1 MPANAMKFGDGR
13 GRKDLVLG
21 LDCGT
26 TGIKAIVF
34 DKKGR
39 MAAAAHAST
48 PLFSPKPGYY
58 EQNAQDWWTSVQKAL
73 RILAIKINP
82 ERIAALAISNQRE
95 TFVPQNKA
103 GHPVRPAIVWLDE
116 RSKSEVECFSRK
128 IGKEQIHRI
137 TGKPVDY
144 APVVYRLAWMKKY
157 ELPLFKKTHKIC
169 DVHTYL
175 VWRLTGHFRTSWASA
190 DPLGLFDM
198 RRRKWSP
205 QIRRALELEEDQL
218 PEVYCPGSTLG
229 KVTKRASE
237 LTGLSPET
245 LIVAGGGDGQAAG
258 LGVNALASEQ
268 AYLNLGTA
276 VVTGIYGS
284 KYKISKAF
292 RTMSSCSESG
302 YYFECSL
309 RAGTFAV
316 DWFIKSILRI
326 DPLRQ
331 PDIYEQLEREARQVV
346 AGSDG
351 LLHLPYLCG
360 SMNPYWDM
368 NARGAFIGISASH
381 HRGHMYRSILE
392 GIAFE
397 QLFAIQS
404 VEKAIGRK
412 VHSLV
417 AIGGG
422 AASDLWC
429 HIFADVTGINICLPK
444 NTEASALGA
453 AIAAA
458 VGAGWYPSF
467 QEAAHAMTG
476 IRKKIKP
483 DLENYRKYQEFF
495 PTYRKLYP
503 CLKNATDHAARP
515 GATTK
520 SMLVREQPRR

>member
-13 GRKDLVLG
+13 GRENLVLG

-26 TGIKAIVF
+26 TGTKAIAF

-39 MAAAAHAST
+39 IAAAAHAST

-58 EQNAQDWWTSVQKAL
+58 EQNAQDWWTSAQKAL
-73 RILAIKINP
+73 RTITSKVNP

-95 TFVPQNKA
+95 TFVPLNKG

-116 RSKSEVECFSRK
+116 RCKSEVESFSNN
-128 IGKEQIHRI
+128 IGENKIHRI

-157 ELPLFKKTHKIC
+157 EPGLFHKIRKIC

-205 QIRRALELEEDQL
+205 QIMRTLALEEDQL
-218 PEVYCPGSTLG
+218 PEVCCPGSAIG
-229 KVTKRASE
+229 KITKRASK

-276 VVTGIYGS
+276 VVAGIYGS

-331 PDIYEQLEREARQVV
+331 PGIYEQLEREARQVV

-368 NARGAFIGISASH
+368 DARGALIGLSASH

-412 VHSLV
+412 VQSLV

-429 HIFADVTGINICLPK
+429 HIFADVTGKNICLPK

-458 VGAGWYPSF
+458 VGAGWYSSF
-467 QEAAHAMTG
+467 REAANAMIA
-476 IRKKIKP
+476 IRKNIKP
-483 DLENYRKYQEFF
+483 DSGNYRKYQKIF
-495 PTYRKLYP
+495 PKYCRLYP
-503 CLKNATDHAARP
+503 CLKSAARP
-515 GATTK
+515 SK
-520 SMLVREQPRR
+520 R

>member
-1 MPANAMKFGDGR
+1 MKFGDGR
-13 GRKDLVLG
+13 GRKNLVIG
-21 LDCGT
+21 LDCST
-26 TGIKAIVF
+26 TGIKAIAV
-34 DKKGR
+34 DNKGR
-39 MAAAAHAST
+39 MVADAHASN
-48 PLFSPKPGYY
+48 PLFSPKPGFY
-58 EQNAQDWWTSVQKAL
+58 EQNAQDWWTSAQKAL
-73 RILAIKINP
+73 RTITGKVNP

-95 TFVPQNKA
+95 TFVPLNKG
-103 GHPVRPAIVWLDE
+103 GHPIRPAIVWLDE
-116 RSKSEVECFSRK
+116 RCKNEVESFSNI
-128 IGKEQIHRI
+128 IGENKIHRI

-144 APVVYRLAWMKKY
+144 APVVYRLAWMKKH
-157 ELPLFKKTHKIC
+157 EPGLFHKISKIC
-169 DVHTYL
+169 DVHTCL
-175 VWRLTGHFRTSWASA
+175 AWRLTGHFRTSWASA

-205 QIRRALELEEDQL
+205 QIIRALGLGENQL
-218 PEVYCPGSTLG
+218 PEVYCPGSAIG

-237 LTGLSPET
+237 LTGLSSET

-258 LGVNALASEQ
+258 LGVNALAPEQ

-276 VVTGIYGS
+276 VVAGVYGS

-309 RAGTFAV
+309 RAGAFAI

-331 PDIYEQLEREARQVV
+331 PGIYEQLEREGRQVS

-368 NARGAFIGISASH
+368 NARGAFIGLSASH
-381 HRGHMYRSILE
+381 HRGHLYRSILE

-397 QLFAIQS
+397 QLFAIRS

-412 VHSLV
+412 VRSLV

-422 AASDLWC
+422 AANDLWC
-429 HIFADVTGINICLPK
+429 HIFADVTGKNICLPK
-444 NTEASALGA
+444 NAEASALGA

-458 VGAGWYPSF
+458 VGAGWYSSF
-467 QEAAHAMTG
+467 REAANAMMA
-476 IRKKIKP
+476 IRKNIKP
-483 DLENYRKYQEFF
+483 DSGNYRKYQMIF
-495 PTYRKLYP
+495 PKFCRLYP
-503 CLKNATDHAARP
+503 CLKSAA
-515 GATTK
+515 
-520 SMLVREQPRR
+520 QPSKC